1 MSWDE
6 VSRINSDL
14 MVPLDEKYMYAYG
27 ILPRKCQLKTISKQ
41 VSEST
46 FSGEIISVNG
56 NGIVNN
62 IYLKTGFNWECYAW
76 CKIDIDNGKQII
88 ELGDTIE
95 RYDKIYETGISMDL
109 SKVYSTINAWDK
121 KVNVPIGKAAI
132 INFPIA
138 YEESLAVTAEL
149 FSKHSDSSAITRLA
163 IEYVMM

>member
-1 MSWDE
+1 MSWGE
-6 VSRINSDL
+6 VKKINSDL
-14 MVPLDEKYMYAYG
+14 SVPLDEKYMYAYG

-56 NGIVNN
+56 KGIVNN
-62 IYLKTGFNWECYAW
+62 ICLKTGVNWSCYAW
-76 CKIDIDNGKQII
+76 CKIDIDNGRQII

-138 YEESLAVTAEL
+138 YEESLAVTAKL
-149 FSKHSDSSAITRLA
+149 FSSSPNLGAVTRLA
-163 IEYVMM
+163 FEYVIM